1 MRQWEFKVDIYFCN
15 RPRAL
20 ENTNDQIAIGFSLP
34 YWLSRRRKLD
44 LFIIFFFLNV
54 DKKFI
59 FYHDR
64 IVARERIQQI
74 NLLRSRF
81 LGGTSH
87 LKKRLRSRLL
97 ANWPLFRIQNSNI
110 ARTLVENYSF
120 KYMVLLLATYTCIS

>member
-20 ENTNDQIAIGFSLP
+20 ENTNDQIAIGFSLA
-34 YWLSRRRKLD
+34 YWLSRRRKLE
-44 LFIIFFFLNV
+44 LFTIFLFLNV

-81 LGGTSH
+81 LGGTS
-87 LKKRLRSRLL
+87 LRGISKNGCEVDYWQIGYCLEYRIVISREL
-97 ANWPLFRIQNSNI
+97 
-110 ARTLVENYSF
+110 
-120 KYMVLLLATYTCIS
+120 